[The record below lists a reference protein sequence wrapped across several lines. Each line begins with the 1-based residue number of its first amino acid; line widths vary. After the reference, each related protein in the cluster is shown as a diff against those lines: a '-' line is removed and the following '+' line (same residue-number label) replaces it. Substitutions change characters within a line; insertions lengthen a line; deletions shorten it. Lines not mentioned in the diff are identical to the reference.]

1 MRTSAMWAGLAGVA
15 ALLAACGSSTTSSSS
30 SAAAV
35 TTTTTSTTPA
45 AASTAHTPVVVL
57 TPNHAKVGDTIHAV
71 GSGYSP
77 NVQVTGTI
85 CALDSTGPTVTNPLA
100 QCDVVNTL
108 AVTTDANGGF
118 TADFVVKKFPPLPTG
133 SLGYTLGFGV
143 QGDAT
148 NSGGGALTM
157 DK

>member
-1 MRTSAMWAGLAGVA
+1 MNKTAMWAGLAGMA

-30 SAAAV
+30 PS
-35 TTTTTSTTPA
+35 TTSSTTSTTTSA
-45 AASTAHTPVVVL
+45 AASSAHTPVVVL
-57 TPNHAKVGDTIHAV
+57 TPNHGKVGDTIHAV

-85 CALDSTGPTVTNPLA
+85 CALDATGPTVTNPLT

-108 AVTTDANGGF
+108 AVTTDATGAF
-118 TADFVVKKFPPLPTG
+118 VADFVIKKFPPLPAG
-133 SLGYTLGFGV
+133 SLGLTLGFGV
-143 QGDAT
+143 QGDAS